1 MYHTVESLKTDL
13 INCELLLLKSVLN
26 SITAMKINQSAMQ
39 LSPSLR
45 TWVSIEADD
54 TTMLDAIT
62 IYFLSTNF
70 VDWRILWPVGSD
82 RNHSRR
88 RLTWSLFMSLNQR
101 VCFILVFSS
110 NVIAII
116 LLVKGVF
123 WSSDYTAFLCSAH
136 SPVLWGV
143 LLYYVLYRL

>member
-26 SITAMKINQSAMQ
+26 SITAMKIVQSAMQ
-39 LSPSLR
+39 LSPPLR

-54 TTMLDAIT
+54 TTMLDAIA

-82 RNHSRR
+82 RNHSRQ

-101 VCFILVFSS
+101 VCFTLVFSS
-110 NVIAII
+110 NIVAVI

-123 WSSDYTAFLCSAH
+123 WSSDYTYFFVFCPQPG
-136 SPVLWGV
+136 PVRGST
-143 LLYYVLYRL
+143 LLRTV